1 MMVFWQKITRK
12 HKKNLVSG
20 TKCYYLLLL
29 HNNRVH
35 IQLICRFFLREYMY
49 LEQWHQIFSWSFKTI
64 ILPLAPKYI
73 GSPKCIQNTGYN
85 QFQMRDHIPMQSL
98 FRYFYIADSS
108 IIIMAK
114 KLAKKGFK
122 KINVV
127 FLFFFTPLPS
137 TDFNVNPEAVDS
149 IPCLLVSALQTYH
162 RLTVDVSHFLATT
175 TVTNSN
181 VSTNVSRHT
190 SSLNLK
196 DLGKIDKQLL
206 GDLFS

>member
-12 HKKNLVSG
+12 HKKKLVSG

-49 LEQWHQIFSWSFKTI
+49 LEQWHQVFSWSFKTI

-98 FRYFYIADSS
+98 FRYSYIADVT
-108 IIIMAK
+108 AVLLWLK
-114 KLAKKGFK
+114 RTLLKRRGFC
-122 KINVV
+122 
-127 FLFFFTPLPS
+127 FTS
-137 TDFNVNPEAVDS
+137 
-149 IPCLLVSALQTYH
+149 LLLLCRFQ
-162 RLTVDVSHFLATT
+162 RQ
-175 TVTNSN
+175 
-181 VSTNVSRHT
+181 SR
-190 SSLNLK
+190 SC
-196 DLGKIDKQLL
+196 
-206 GDLFS
+206 

>member
-12 HKKNLVSG
+12 HKKKLVSG
-20 TKCYYLLLL
+20 TKCYYLLLLL

-127 FLFFFTPLPS
+127 FLFFFTPPPPQISTPIPKLLILSHVCWFRLYKRIIGLPQMYP
-137 TDFNVNPEAVDS
+137 TFW
-149 IPCLLVSALQTYH
+149 LLLQ
-162 RLTVDVSHFLATT
+162 
-175 TVTNSN
+175 
-181 VSTNVSRHT
+181 
-190 SSLNLK
+190 
-196 DLGKIDKQLL
+196 
-206 GDLFS
+206 